1 MTGMDRIVE
10 IRRVS
15 RMRCSEVRSVVSMV
29 NSLSGMSSIHRM
41 SRVRR
46 VSGVWCIGSGPLMV

>member
-10 IRRVS
+10 IQRVS

-41 SRVRR
+41 SGIR
-46 VSGVWCIGSGPLMV
+46 S